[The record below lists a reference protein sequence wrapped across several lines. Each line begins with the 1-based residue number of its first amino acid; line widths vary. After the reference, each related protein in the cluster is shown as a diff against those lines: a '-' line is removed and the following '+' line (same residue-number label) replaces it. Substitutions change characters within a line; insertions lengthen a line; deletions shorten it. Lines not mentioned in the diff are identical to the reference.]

1 VSGLEETEPLN
12 DAQRPGLRTE
22 VIGWIGIAWGALV
35 LAVLV
40 WQTFAY
46 RGIIASLAEWQFRTF
61 DRFFPVVTV
70 VLLTALLT
78 LPFSIILALRIRRRS
93 RERLHGGDDILLR
106 HGSLV
111 QRFLLVV
118 MAGSAAVAVIV
129 AVLGFASIGVTER
142 EQAISIAAP
151 PPDDFEGLAT
161 LRGDLRL
168 DRIGYYRERFL
179 VTGRDLWVAPVT
191 SRGSNSAIRYFVQ
204 VEDRRPSASRNG
216 VMRGYLRRSAL
227 PGGLER
233 LYRYAGYRI
242 DHPTYVLFTT
252 PASARW
258 PFLSAAADML
268 ILTLIAGIFWLIE
281 RWRMRRLARALRAE
295 GHITR

>member
-1 VSGLEETEPLN
+1 MEPSN
-12 DAQRPGLRTE
+12 EAGRPRLRTE
-22 VIGWIGIAWGALV
+22 VIGWIGTAWAV
-35 LAVLV
+35 VVISVLV

-46 RGIIASLAEWQFRTF
+46 RGLVATLAEWQFRTF
-61 DRFFPVVTV
+61 DRFFPIVTIS
-70 VLLTALLT
+70 LLTALLT
-78 LPFSIILALRIRRRS
+78 LPFSLIVLVRILRRTGDRS
-93 RERLHGGDDILLR
+93 RNGNEAFRRQASHM
-106 HGSLV
+106 

-118 MAGSAAVAVIV
+118 MIGATVVAAIV
-129 AVLGFASIGVTER
+129 AALGFASVGIAER

-151 PPDDFEGLAT
+151 PPEDFQGLAR
-161 LRGDLRL
+161 LQGDLRL

-179 VTGRDLWVAPVT
+179 FTGRDLWVAPVT
-191 SRGSNSAIRYFVQ
+191 SRAPDGGIRYFVE
-204 VEDRRPSASRNG
+204 VDARRPSASESG

-242 DHPTYVLFTT
+242 DHPTYVLFAT

-268 ILTLIAGIFWLIE
+268 ILTLIAGIFWLVG
-281 RWRMRRLARALRAE
+281 RWRMRKLARALRAD
-295 GHITR
+295 GHISG